1 MINYSEQ
8 NDSQKPALTLLRKL
22 GWKYLTP
29 EQTVSQRNGLLSNV
43 VLEDILAERLSVLNS
58 FEYKD
63 KDYPFSNSNIQSAI
77 NALKHIPEE
86 SLVKTNENIHDLLTL
101 GKSFNETIQGD
112 RKAYTLKY
120 IDWENPSNNVYH
132 VTD

>member
-1 MINYSEQ
+1 MQNINYSEQ
-8 NDSQKPALTLLRKL
+8 NDSQNPAINVLRKL

-43 VLEDILAERLSVLNS
+43 VLEDILAERLSAINS
-58 FEYKD
+58 FEYKG

-101 GKSFNETIQGD
+101 SAFPLCPAKFPI
-112 RKAYTLKY
+112 
-120 IDWENPSNNVYH
+120 
-132 VTD
+132 